1 LDGSS
6 EKLEMARFGLVSQ
19 SELDSDRIEAV
30 ENEADEGLP
39 EGILYNSWDA
49 EPLGC
54 VGW

>member
-6 EKLEMARFGLVSQ
+6 EKLEMARFGLFSQ
-19 SELDSDRIEAV
+19 SELDSDRVEDV

-39 EGILYNSWDA
+39 DGTLYNSWEV

-54 VGW
+54 VDW